1 MSHDF
6 SGFNIFISGAGRG
19 LGRSTAQYLASLG
32 ATVGVGDIDAAGCE
46 ETVKLIREAGGKAH
60 GYVADLA
67 SRSEF
72 LRVASEFSSE
82 VGALHAVLNNAS
94 ILRYAPIES
103 IDEQTIDLMVGAGL
117 KTVFWGAQALLANM
131 DSAVGGSIINYASPV
146 SHHGFANASAYTA
159 VKGAVHAVTRSMAA
173 ELGPRGVRVNAISPG
188 SVPTPGAV
196 AYVSQEEYAKRA
208 ASIPLRRLGEDADIA
223 QAIAFLLSPNAA
235 FVHGS
240 VFCVDG
246 GIVAAG

>member
-32 ATVGVGDIDAAGCE
+32 ATVGVGDIDTAGCE
-46 ETVKLIREAGGKAH
+46 ETVKLIRDTGGKAH

-72 LRVASEFSSE
+72 LRVASEFSGE

-103 IDEQTIDLMVGAGL
+103 IDEETIDLMVGAGL

-146 SHHGFANASAYTA
+146 SHRGFANASAYTA

-196 AYVSQEEYAKRA
+196 AFVSKEEYAKRA

>member
-1 MSHDF
+1 MTHDF
-6 SGFNIFISGAGRG
+6 TGVNVFISGAGRG
-19 LGRSTAQYLASLG
+19 LGRSTAVYLASLG
-32 ATVGVGDIDAAGCE
+32 ATVGIADIDAASCE
-46 ETVKLIREAGGKAH
+46 DTVKDIRDAGGKAY
-60 GYVADLA
+60 GYIADLA

-72 LRVASEFSSE
+72 LSAASNFSQAT
-82 VGALHAVLNNAS
+82 GALHAVLNNAS

-131 DSAVGGSIINYASPV
+131 DSARGGVIINYASPV
-146 SHHGFANASAYTA
+146 SHRGFANTSVYTA

-223 QAIAFLLSPNAA
+223 QAIAFLLSPSAA

-240 VFCVDG
+240 VLCVDG

>member
-1 MSHDF
+1 MNHDF
-6 SGFNIFISGAGRG
+6 SGFNILISGAGRG
-19 LGRSTAQYLASLG
+19 LGRSTATYLASLG
-32 ATVGVGDIDAAGCE
+32 ATVGIADIDAPGCE
-46 ETVKLIREAGGKAH
+46 ETVKQIRDAGGTAH

-67 SRSEF
+67 SRTEF
-72 LRVASEFSSE
+72 LRVASTFAEQ
-82 VGALHAVLNNAS
+82 VGPLHAVLNNAS
-94 ILRYAPIES
+94 ILRYASIDS
-103 IDEQTIDLMVGAGL
+103 IDEETLDLMVGAGL

-131 DSAVGGSIINYASPV
+131 DSAAGGTIINYASPV
-146 SHHGFANASAYTA
+146 SHRGFANTSAYTA

-223 QAIAFLLSPNAA
+223 QAIAFLLSPHAA